1 MANQEQSPFQ
11 EPGVR
16 FGRTLVIPSDD
27 SIFNHNVE
35 VIVSPANRRGVMGVG
50 TAGLIRLQGS
60 AEVEREA
67 MALAPLAMGHAVVTT
82 AGKLA
87 DRGTKAIV
95 HAVISDA
102 LGAPIREDV
111 VRKATTASLQAA
123 DRYRIRSVAF
133 PPLGSG
139 PGSARFSNDTVFLM
153 MIEEIAAHLR
163 RFTSRLDRIV
173 LVCRDE
179 REMRELE
186 HALAEARRVW

>member
-1 MANQEQSPFQ
+1 M
-11 EPGVR
+11 R
-16 FGRTLVIPSDD
+16 FGRTLVIPSAE

-35 VIVSPANRRGVMGVG
+35 AIVSPANRRGVMGVG
-50 TAGLIRLQGS
+50 TAGLVRLQGS
-60 AEVEREA
+60 AEIEREA
-67 MALAPLAMGHAVVTT
+67 MELAPLTMGNAVVTT
-82 AGKLA
+82 SGKLA

-102 LGAPIREDV
+102 LGAPIREDI
-111 VRKATTASLQAA
+111 VRKATTAALQAA
-123 DRYRIRSVAF
+123 DRYRLRSVAF

-139 PGSARFSNDTVFLM
+139 PGSGRFSNDTVFLM

-173 LVCRDE
+173 LVCRDG
-179 REMRELE
+179 REVRELE